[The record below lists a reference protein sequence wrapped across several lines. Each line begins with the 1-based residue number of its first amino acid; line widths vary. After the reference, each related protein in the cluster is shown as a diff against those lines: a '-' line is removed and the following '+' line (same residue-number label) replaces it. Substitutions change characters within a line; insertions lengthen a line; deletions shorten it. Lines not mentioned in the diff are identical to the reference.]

1 MLNQEQMAAH
11 YAGIGGSSVGKVLGV
26 DPYDSPLDYYSK
38 IVRYMDEKR
47 LPDDDEAF
55 LKDNEAALWGNLL
68 ENAIATEWA
77 RRQQVKVIR
86 TSKPRWDKE
95 IPFLVAN
102 PDRLVVG
109 QKRGLEVKN
118 RTAFKMR
125 DYEAGPLE
133 TELLQCAHYMG
144 VFGAERWD
152 LAVLVGGQ
160 KLLTFEIKR
169 DEELIGLIRSACV
182 RFWTEHVEPRKPPP
196 PTRLADLEA
205 YYRRGKAGL
214 SAVVTPQILE
224 ALDALKEAKTRAKAV
239 EEEIES
245 FEFTVK
251 GFLLDATDLNSEEGS
266 TLATWR
272 NNRDSTGVDYKALA
286 EFLLNEPTLPLDAEG
301 KAALVKKFEFVKP
314 GARVFRIVPPKKP
327 KSEKPEETAN
337 GNP

>member
-11 YAGIGGSSVGKVLGV
+11 YAGIGGSAVGKVLGV

-38 IVRYMDEKR
+38 LVRFMDESK
-47 LPDDDEAF
+47 LPEEDEAF

-77 RRQQVKVIR
+77 RRNSVKVMK

-95 IPFLVAN
+95 LPFLVAN

-118 RTAFKMR
+118 RTAYKLR

-144 VFGAERWD
+144 VFGATQWD

-160 KLLTFEIKR
+160 KLLTFGIKR
-169 DEELIGLIRSACV
+169 DDELISLCRDACS
-182 RFWTEHVEPRKPPP
+182 RFWNEHVLPRNPPP

-205 YYRRGKAGL
+205 YYRRGRKGL
-214 SAVVTPQILE
+214 AVTATPQILE
-224 ALDALKEAKTRAKAV
+224 ALDALRDAKARAKAV
-239 EEEIES
+239 EEEVEN
-245 FEFTVK
+245 FEFTIK
-251 GFLLDATDLNSEEGS
+251 ATLLEATELNSPEGS

-272 NNRDSTGVDYKALA
+272 NNKDSEAVDYKGLA
-286 EFLLNEPTLPLDAEG
+286 ETLLKRIEDAEERD
-301 KAALVKKFEFVKP
+301 ALLKVHSFTKP
-314 GARVFRIVPPKKP
+314 GARVFRLSPVKTP
-327 KSEKPEETAN
+327 KSEESVNVAA
-337 GNP
+337 